1 MKILKSVEFYRK
13 DFEHPWRVSLL
24 VFPDGDMAVEL
35 TGPSMDIDKVRL
47 KALTC
52 MDFLMMVNIMQ
63 RAVHPDKIK
72 RSVER
77 GWET

>member
-1 MKILKSVEFYRK
+1 MKILKSVEFYRN
-13 DFEHPWRVSLL
+13 DYEHPWRVSLL

-35 TGPSMDIDKVRL
+35 TSPGDTEKVRL

-52 MDFLMMVNIMQ
+52 MDYLMMVNILQ
-63 RAVHPDKIK
+63 RAVRPDKIK

-77 GWET
+77 GWEP